1 MSHFTKALVLLAAL
15 VWLWSLAKII
25 LLTGEP

>member
-1 MSHFTKALVLLAAL
+1 MSLFTKALAILAAL
-15 VWLWSLAKII
+15 VWLWVLAQII